1 MRLKGGSGGGA
12 DPGAGCVPSPF
23 IKWENA
29 RNHKFHQ
36 EKLAQM
42 RASVDNRAPPRFKH
56 LYVNAKKAQVEEDRL
71 TEIEHQNRLLL
82 HKLSRIAERRGV
94 TGDGGDRNGKALQPG
109 QACPKKSLNYN
120 SRQTELN
127 RIEADNAAILRRI
140 QMTNNRVSEYSP
152 ARMEEEWKDRELHRK
167 LASQFIV
174 T

>member
-1 MRLKGGSGGGA
+1 MHKLQ
-12 DPGAGCVPSPF
+12 
-23 IKWENA
+23 A

-94 TGDGGDRNGKALQPG
+94 TVSSLEKHSTNTFSPADTAWLKALLP
-109 QACPKKSLNYN
+109 
-120 SRQTELN
+120 RT
-127 RIEADNAAILRRI
+127 II
-140 QMTNNRVSEYSP
+140 NNTP
-152 ARMEEEWKDRELHRK
+152 
-167 LASQFIV
+167 
-174 T
+174 